1 MEAVQ
6 NIIHFILDL
15 GATVMMPII
24 IVLLGLALRQKFSQ
38 AIRSGLTVGMGF
50 AGIFLVIGLF
60 STNLSPAAKAMVDNF
75 GLHLD
80 VLDVGWPVHAAISF
94 GTPIVPVVFILGVL
108 INIIMLTM
116 NWTKTMDIDLWNYW
130 HFIFAGGLVMYKT
143 DSAVLGVL
151 ASCITIIVVLKLA
164 DYTQPYVEKY
174 FGMPGISLPHTEDVG
189 WAPICIFLNKV
200 IDKIPVINKIDINP
214 QTIQKKFGVIG
225 EPMFIG
231 LVLGSFIGFL
241 AGYNS
246 KGIIQLGVNMAAVM
260 FLLPRMSRILM
271 EGLMPLSDSAREF
284 LNSRFPGKKVFIGL
298 DSAVVVGNPSVMAVC
313 LLMIPVTLVLAAIL
327 PGNRIMPFTDLAG
340 LCFCLLWS
348 VGASR
353 GNVFRGLI
361 ISTIL
366 MVFILY
372 IATDIAPVST
382 LMAQKVGFPFPQGT
396 LAVSSLDGGSHFI
409 PYIIY
414 KIVAFI
420 VP

>member
-1 MEAVQ
+1 MDAIQ
-6 NIIHFILDL
+6 NLIRFILDL

-24 IVLLGLALRQKFSQ
+24 IMLLGLGLRQKFSQ

-60 STNLSPAAKAMVDNF
+60 SSNLSPAAKAMVDNF

-94 GTPIVPVVFILGVL
+94 GTPIVPIVFILGVL

-143 DSAVLGVL
+143 GSALLGIV
-151 ASCITIIVVLKLA
+151 ASCITIIIVLKLA
-164 DYTQPYVEKY
+164 DYTQPYVEKF

-200 IDKIPVINKIDINP
+200 IDKIPVINKIELDP
-214 QTIQKKFGVIG
+214 LSIQKRFGVIG

-231 LVLGSFIGFL
+231 LILGGFIGFL
-241 AGYNS
+241 AGYDS
-246 KGIIQLGVNMAAVM
+246 KGVIQLGINMAAVM
-260 FLLPRMSRILM
+260 FLLPRMSKILM

-298 DSAVVVGNPSVMAVC
+298 DSAVVVGHPSVMAVC
-313 LLMIPVTLVLAAIL
+313 LLMIPITLLLAAVL

-340 LCFCLLWS
+340 LCFCLLWA

-353 GNVFRGLI
+353 GNVFRGLV

-382 LMAQKVGFPFPQGT
+382 IMAKEVGFPFPEGT
-396 LAVSSLDGGSHFI
+396 LAVSSLDGGSHFV

-414 KIVAFI
+414 KIIALFQ
-420 VP
+420 

>member
-1 MEAVQ
+1 MDAIQ
-6 NIIHFILDL
+6 NLIRFILDL

-24 IVLLGLALRQKFSQ
+24 IMLLGLGLRQKFSQ

-60 STNLSPAAKAMVDNF
+60 SSNLSPAAKAMVENF

-94 GTPIVPVVFILGVL
+94 GTPIVPIVFIMGVL

-143 DSAVLGVL
+143 GSTVLGII
-151 ASCITIIVVLKLA
+151 ASCITIIIVLKLA

-189 WAPICIFLNKV
+189 WAPICILLNKI
-200 IDKIPVINKIDINP
+200 IDKIPVINKIELNP
-214 QTIQKKFGVIG
+214 QSIQKHFGVMG

-231 LVLGSFIGFL
+231 LVLGGFIGFL
-241 AGYNS
+241 AGYDS
-246 KGIIQLGVNMAAVM
+246 KGIIQLGINMAAVM
-260 FLLPRMSRILM
+260 FLLPRMSKILM

-313 LLMIPVTLVLAAIL
+313 LLMIPITLLLAAIL

-340 LCFCLLWS
+340 LCFCLLWA

-366 MVFILY
+366 MIFILY

-382 LMAQKVGFPFPQGT
+382 IMAKEVGFPFPEGT

-414 KIVAFI
+414 KIIAFFQ
-420 VP
+420 

>member
-1 MEAVQ
+1 MYEIQ
-6 NIIHFILDL
+6 QIIHFILDL

-24 IVLLGLALRQKFSQ
+24 IIILGIALRQKFSQ
-38 AIRSGLTVGMGF
+38 AVRSGLTVGMGF

-60 STNLSPAAKAMVDNF
+60 STNLSPAAKAMVENF
-75 GLHLD
+75 GLHLN

-94 GTPIVPVVFILGVL
+94 GTPIVPIIFILGVL
-108 INIIMLTM
+108 INIIMLAF

-143 DSAVLGVL
+143 GSVVLGVI
-151 ASCITIIVVLKLA
+151 ASCLTIIIILKLA
-164 DYTQPYVEKY
+164 DYTQPYVEKV
-174 FGMPGISLPHTEDVG
+174 FGMPGISLPHTEDLG
-189 WAPICIFLNKV
+189 WAPICILLNKI
-200 IDKIPVINKIDINP
+200 IDKIPVINKITINP
-214 QTIQKKFGVIG
+214 ESIQKNFGVMG

-231 LVLGSFIGFL
+231 LILGCFIGFL
-241 AGYNS
+241 ANYDL

-260 FLLPRMSRILM
+260 FLLPRMSKILM

-298 DSAVVVGNPSVMAVC
+298 DSAVVVGNPSAMAVC
-313 LLMIPVTLVLAAIL
+313 LLMIPITLLLAAIL

-372 IATDIAPVST
+372 IATDIAAVST
-382 LMAQKVGFPFPQGT
+382 VMAKEVGFPFPEGT
-396 LAVSSLDGGSHFI
+396 LEVSSLDGGSHFI

-414 KIVAFI
+414 KIITFF
-420 VP
+420 

>member
-1 MEAVQ
+1 MDAIQ
-6 NIIHFILDL
+6 NLIRFILDL

-24 IVLLGLALRQKFSQ
+24 IMLLGLGLRQKFSQ

-60 STNLSPAAKAMVDNF
+60 SSNLSPAAKAMVDNF

-94 GTPIVPVVFILGVL
+94 GTPIVPIVFILGVL

-143 DSAVLGVL
+143 GSALLGIV
-151 ASCITIIVVLKLA
+151 ASCITIIIVLKLA
-164 DYTQPYVEKY
+164 DYTQPYVEKF

-200 IDKIPVINKIDINP
+200 IDKIPVINKIELDP
-214 QTIQKKFGVIG
+214 QSIQKRFGVIG

-231 LVLGSFIGFL
+231 LILGGFIGFL
-241 AGYNS
+241 AGYDS
-246 KGIIQLGVNMAAVM
+246 KGVIQLGINMAAVM

-298 DSAVVVGNPSVMAVC
+298 DSAVVVGHPSVMAVC
-313 LLMIPVTLVLAAIL
+313 LLMIPITLLLAAIL

-340 LCFCLLWS
+340 LCFCLLWA

-353 GNVFRGLI
+353 GNVFRGLV

-382 LMAQKVGFPFPQGT
+382 IMAKEVGFPFPEGT
-396 LAVSSLDGGSHFI
+396 LAVSSLDGGSHFV

-414 KIVAFI
+414 KIIALFQ
-420 VP
+420 